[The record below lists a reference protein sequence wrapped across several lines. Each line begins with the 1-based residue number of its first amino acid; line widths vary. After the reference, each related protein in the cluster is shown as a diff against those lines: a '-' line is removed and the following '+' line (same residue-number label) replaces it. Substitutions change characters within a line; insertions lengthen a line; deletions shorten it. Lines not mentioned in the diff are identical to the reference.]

1 MLPAEVA
8 NRTHEQFWDYS
19 LPVNPVDI
27 ATRAGFTVFTDPSLE
42 ISGYYDETRRRILIN
57 PLDPP
62 NRQRFSIAHELGHA
76 LMQHGSSPRDGRR
89 LFTQDNYI
97 LKEFEANEFAGE
109 LLMQRE
115 AVKVMIEQ
123 RNLDFDALCEKF
135 GVSAEAMSIRLK
147 RLGYVR

>member
-1 MLPAEVA
+1 M
-8 NRTHEQFWDYS
+8 
-19 LPVNPVDI
+19 
-27 ATRAGFTVFTDPSLE
+27 E

-109 LLMQRE
+109 LLMPRE